1 LAQEVGF
8 TNISIDLIYG
18 LPGQTMEDFKD
29 TLDKAIALQ
38 LPHYSSYSLIVEPK
52 TVFYN
57 QMRRGKLN
65 LPPQELEASM
75 YERLMEEMEKHGN
88 HQYEISNF
96 ARAGFESRHN
106 LTYWDNV
113 EYYGIGAGA
122 HGYTGGK
129 RVANH
134 GPVKKYITPLLSNE
148 LPVLEEHPVPLHERM
163 EEEMFLGLRKT
174 QGVSLEIFKN
184 KFFVEMTE
192 IFRKPLEEGSAKGL
206 LKVEGG
212 FVRLTERGKL
222 LGNEVFQTFLG
233 VIDSD

>member
-1 LAQEVGF
+1 
-8 TNISIDLIYG
+8 
-18 LPGQTMEDFKD
+18 M
-29 TLDKAIALQ
+29 
-38 LPHYSSYSLIVEPK
+38 
-52 TVFYN
+52 
-57 QMRRGKLN
+57 
-65 LPPQELEASM
+65 PPQELEASM
-75 YERLMEEMEKHGN
+75 YERLMEEMEKHGL

-174 QGVSLEIFKN
+174 QGFHWKSSRINFCRNDGDFQETARRRI
-184 KFFVEMTE
+184 
-192 IFRKPLEEGSAKGL
+192 SKG
-206 LKVEGG
+206 
-212 FVRLTERGKL
+212 FA
-222 LGNEVFQTFLG
+222 
-233 VIDSD
+233 